1 MRKED
6 DYLQDLIESM
16 FGLNNI
22 MHPLNNIPRYKPKR
36 IEQIVMSKLTQLVM
50 MLM

>member
-1 MRKED
+1 MTRED

-22 MHPLNNIPRYKPKR
+22 MYNNVPKYKPRKDVANR
-36 IEQIVMSKLTQLVM
+36 NV
-50 MLM
+50 